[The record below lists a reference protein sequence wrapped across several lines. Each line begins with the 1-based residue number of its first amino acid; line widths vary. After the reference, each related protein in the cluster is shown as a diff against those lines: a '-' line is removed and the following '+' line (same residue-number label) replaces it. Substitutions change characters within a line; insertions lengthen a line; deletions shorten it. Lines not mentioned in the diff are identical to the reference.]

1 MEGIRVSPTP
11 PDRVARDILEHA
23 PLVALSVGP
32 DLRVGPGGATRLA
45 QELLG
50 RQGDIAGEAF
60 APLVLPRSDQAPDR
74 TLLEDWLRFVF
85 EQPDQDWETVSELCP
100 LEELEL
106 GVPGGESR
114 VFRASFH
121 PMRAGEGGPVM
132 RVLVVGTDV
141 SSERRLARELESRD
155 AEGEESVKRFAEVL
169 KLGAETFRR
178 FLNESQIRLAE
189 AAGAADRF
197 AAKPDDREAARTFFR
212 QMHTLKAN
220 ARAFRLT
227 WLADAAGAVEEELA
241 ELRDAE
247 VPGEHPALEG
257 ALARLETMRVLYDE
271 TEELGVAVF
280 GRSLDPGDARNRYR
294 DLEVPARVGRLES
307 ALALVR
313 GATAR
318 LSGDEPDAG
327 AAKALL
333 VKIAESLDS
342 LRRVPARHVFQR
354 FPKMVAD
361 LAAIAGKRVAPLK
374 VSGSDTLVNVRALD
388 RSGDAF
394 VHMLRN
400 AIVHGIERSEDRISA
415 GKPEAGTIELVLRRE
430 GDTLVFEVTDDG
442 AGIDRTQLCARA
454 VAGGVISGDEAAGL
468 SPEEIDKLILKPG
481 LSTSPDADG
490 HAGRGVGLDSVAAT
504 AEFLEGSVEMENR
517 PGEGFRVRLVLP
529 DRGPC

>member
-1 MEGIRVSPTP
+1 M
-11 PDRVARDILEHA
+11 EHA
-23 PLVALSVGP
+23 PLVAFSVGP
-32 DLRVGPGGATRLA
+32 DLRVGPGGASRLA
-45 QELLG
+45 RELLG
-50 RQGDIAGEAF
+50 DEDDLAGMAF
-60 APLVLPRSDQAPDR
+60 APLVFPENDQAPDR
-74 TLLEDWLRFVF
+74 TLLEDWLRLVF
-85 EQPDQDWETVSELCP
+85 EQPDQDWDTVADLCP
-100 LEELEL
+100 LQELEL
-106 GVPGGESR
+106 APPGGEKR
-114 VFRASFH
+114 TLRTTFH
-121 PMRAGEGGPVM
+121 PMRAGEGGPVV

-178 FLNESQIRLAE
+178 FLNESQTRLAE
-189 AAGAADRF
+189 AAGAADRL
-197 AAKPDDREAARTFFR
+197 AAKPDDREAARTLFR
-212 QMHTLKAN
+212 QMHTLRAN

-227 WLADAAGAVEEELA
+227 WLAEAAGAVEDVLD

-247 VPGEHPALEG
+247 VPGEHPALDG
-257 ALARLETMRVLYDE
+257 VLGRLETMRVLYDE

-280 GRSLDPGDARNRYR
+280 GRSLDPGEARNRYR
-294 DLEVPARVGRLES
+294 DLEVPVRVGRLES

-318 LSGDEPDAG
+318 LAGNAPDAG
-327 AAKALL
+327 TATTLL
-333 VKIAESLDS
+333 ARIGESLDT

-400 AIVHGIERSEDRISA
+400 AVVHGIERADERVAA
-415 GKPEAGTIELVLRRE
+415 GKPEAGTVRLTLRRE
-430 GDTLVFEVTDDG
+430 GDSLVFEVADDG
-442 AGIDRTQLCARA
+442 AGIDRDGLRERA
-454 VAGGVISGDEAAGL
+454 KAAGVLSEDEAAAL
-468 SPEEIDKLILKPG
+468 SPEETDRLVLRAG
-481 LSTSPDADG
+481 LSTATGAGVD
-490 HAGRGVGLDSVAAT
+490 AGRGVGLDSAVAA

-517 PGEGFRVRLVLP
+517 PGVGFCVRLIIP

>member
-1 MEGIRVSPTP
+1 M
-11 PDRVARDILEHA
+11 EHA
-23 PLVALSVGP
+23 PLVAFSVGP
-32 DLRVGPGGATRLA
+32 DLRVGPGGASRLA
-45 QELLG
+45 RDLLG
-50 RQGDIAGEAF
+50 GEDDLAGRAF
-60 APLVLPRSDQAPDR
+60 APLVFPENDQAPDR
-74 TLLEDWLRFVF
+74 TLLDDWLRLVF
-85 EQPDQDWETVSELCP
+85 EQPDQDWDTVSDLCP

-106 GVPGGESR
+106 GSPGGEKR
-114 VFRASFH
+114 TLRTSFH
-121 PMRAGEGGPVM
+121 PMRAGEGGPVV

-178 FLNESQIRLAE
+178 FLNESQTRLAE
-189 AAGAADRF
+189 AAGAAERL
-197 AAKPDDREAARTFFR
+197 AAQPDDREAARTLFR

-227 WLADAAGAVEEELA
+227 WLAEAAGAVEEGLD

-247 VPGEHPALEG
+247 VPGEHPALDGVLE
-257 ALARLETMRVLYDE
+257 RLETMRVLYDE

-280 GRSLDPGDARNRYR
+280 GRSLDPGEARNRYR
-294 DLEVPARVGRLES
+294 DLEVPVRVGRLES

-318 LSGDEPDAG
+318 LAGGEPDAE
-327 AAKALL
+327 AATTLL
-333 VKIAESLDS
+333 ARIGESLDA

-400 AIVHGIERSEDRISA
+400 AIVHGIERSGERVAA
-415 GKPEAGTIELVLRRE
+415 GKPEAGTVELTLRRE
-430 GDTLVFEVTDDG
+430 GDSLVFEVADDG
-442 AGIDRTQLCARA
+442 SGVDREQLRERA
-454 VAGGVISGDEAAGL
+454 VADGVISAEATAAL
-468 SPEEIDKLILKPG
+468 SPEDTDRLVLKPG
-481 LSTSPDADG
+481 LSTARGSGVD
-490 HAGRGVGLDSVAAT
+490 AGRGVGLDSVVVA
-504 AEFLEGSVEMENR
+504 AEFLEGSVEIENR
-517 PGEGFRVRLVLP
+517 PGAGFCVRLVVP